1 MCGPKGFEMGRKK
14 KKKKPEDSSEAKR
27 HHQIVLAP
35 NLGFADPY
43 SKSFPKL
50 KEAEPI

>member
-1 MCGPKGFEMGRKK
+1 MCGPKGFEMGK

-27 HHQIVLAP
+27 HHQIVQAP
-35 NLGFADPY
+35 HLGFADPY
-43 SKSFPKL
+43 GKSFQKL